1 MKYDSTYV
9 FSLLEKKVVSITNLK
24 FLFSISNSLLLFQS
38 QTSSK
43 KINLQDNDNLLEDL
57 KAAREY
63 LKTNF
68 QLKCRE
74 VIQLKEE
81 LDHFQQIP
89 EITRRK
95 TPEETQISSIRVET
109 QLATALSENSLLKKE
124 ITKLK
129 IENSTFVSENERLDS
144 RKMYWKS
151 HLAQALLYISCL
163 LNSKKCLK
171 EKIAKLNME
180 YNQILKEKEESAVKD
195 EEEISCLR
203 SFVAYLQIKTRTLET
218 GSERLEQ
225 EVREKTSLMNALE
238 NMIIHLKDREKE
250 FFHEMDFCYRDLF

>member
-1 MKYDSTYV
+1 M
-9 FSLLEKKVVSITNLK
+9 SITNLK

-57 KAAREY
+57 KAAREN

-109 QLATALSENSLLKKE
+109 QHTTALSENSLLKKE

-129 IENSTFVSENERLDS
+129 IENSTFVNENERL
-144 RKMYWKS
+144 KLKKK
-151 HLAQALLYISCL
+151 LL
-163 LNSKKCLK
+163 
-171 EKIAKLNME
+171 
-180 YNQILKEKEESAVKD
+180 
-195 EEEISCLR
+195 EISPGT
-203 SFVAYLQIKTRTLET
+203 SFIIYILPFKLKKVFK
-218 GSERLEQ
+218 
-225 EVREKTSLMNALE
+225 REN
-238 NMIIHLKDREKE
+238 
-250 FFHEMDFCYRDLF
+250 C